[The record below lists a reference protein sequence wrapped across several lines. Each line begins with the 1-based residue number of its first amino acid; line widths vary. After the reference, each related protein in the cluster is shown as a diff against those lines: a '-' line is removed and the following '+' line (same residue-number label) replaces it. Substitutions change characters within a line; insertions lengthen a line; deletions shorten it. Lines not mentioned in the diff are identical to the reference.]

1 MKQANQETLKRL
13 AKQIDWKSR
22 SKTSESWEKWMEAVN
37 AFMNVCDKWQ
47 IHYLIPEAT
56 LGKHKIEC
64 GKIKVPVEKVPINQQ
79 IKSIKSETRK
89 QVLWVQQTNVEWA
102 CQKHIADHEND
113 YILELKKKIKNLA
126 ENKDYAKFFIYT
138 QGQETI

>member
-22 SKTSESWEKWMEAVN
+22 TKTSESWGKWLDAVN

-47 IHYLIPEAT
+47 LHYLIPEAT
-56 LGKHKIEC
+56 LGKHKIEG
-64 GKIKVPVEKVPINQQ
+64 GKIIVPVEKVPINEL
-79 IKSIKSETRK
+79 IKSIKSETSKEIRWI
-89 QVLWVQQTNVEWA
+89 QYQNVEFNCA
-102 CQKHIADHEND
+102 MRFADHEND
-113 YILELKKKIKNLA
+113 YILELKKKINNLA
-126 ENKDYAKFFIYT
+126 DNKDYAKYFIYT

>member
-89 QVLWVQQTNVEWA
+89 EIRWIQYQNVEFNCA
-102 CQKHIADHEND
+102 MSFADHEND
-113 YILELKKKIKNLA
+113 YILELKKKINNLA
-126 ENKDYAKFFIYT
+126 DNKDYAKYFIYT

>member
-22 SKTSESWEKWMEAVN
+22 TKTSESWNKWMEAVN

-47 IHYLIPEAT
+47 IHYLVPEAT
-56 LGKHKIEC
+56 LGKHKIEG